1 MDLPKNEEVKFV
13 AIIEFATKALNMIG
27 KITVTWIIS
36 YYTYLSIK
44 SLAGTTTITSI
55 VISFFMERTVAEKL
69 SYGANVGLSVC
80 LYLERKS
87 RKKLIK
93 AKSKEISTLIAQID
107 KNKGTSN
114 LTEYG
119 DTNKN
124 DE

>member
-1 MDLPKNEEVKFV
+1 MEFV
-13 AIIEFATKALNMIG
+13 TKALNMTG
-27 KITVTWIIS
+27 KIIVTWIIS

-55 VISFFMERTVAEKL
+55 VISFFMERTVTEKL
-69 SYGANVGLSVC
+69 SYGANACLGIC

-93 AKSKEISTLIAQID
+93 AKSREISTLIAQID

>member
-1 MDLPKNEEVKFV
+1 MDSTKNEETKLAVKLELV
-13 AIIEFATKALNMIG
+13 TKFLNLIG
-27 KITVTWIIS
+27 KIAIVWIIS
-36 YYTYLSIK
+36 HYVYLSIK
-44 SLAGTTTITSI
+44 SLSGTTTIASI
-55 VISFFMERTVAEKL
+55 VISFFMERTVTENL
-69 SYGANVGLSVC
+69 SYGANLCLIVC
-80 LYLERKS
+80 WYLERRS

-93 AKSKEISTLIAQID
+93 AKSKEINTLIAQID